1 MATSGDYLGG
11 AITAREFY
19 DAAIFSLRS
28 CLKEENI
35 NKQGEAPR
43 AVTEF
48 AGALR
53 EDGFDDKDERKHRL
67 AALEARL
74 VVIVNK
80 HDPVRWSGE
89 LRMTFR
95 VQRHVSCPRA
105 GCGKSACPVR

>member
-19 DAAIFSLRS
+19 DAAISSLRS

-35 NKQGEAPR
+35 NKQGEVPR
-43 AVTEF
+43 AITEF

-67 AALEARL
+67 AVLEARL
-74 VVIVNK
+74 VAIVNG
-80 HDPVRWSGE
+80 DLQSISGGS
-89 LRMTFR
+89 M
-95 VQRHVSCPRA
+95 A
-105 GCGKSACPVR
+105 GLTRLIDDITAALQAE